1 MRQAVSSSLVTLAA
15 LVAMGPSCAT
25 TGAEGVGD
33 RNLPTTGVGPFRKL
47 GTDEVAGIA
56 PFVVDD
62 RVAVYREPA
71 ILAPEVPADDSPAI
85 LYAVARHP
93 VADVI
98 VRTRADD
105 GRAFFGTS
113 GDFGKTPPVVLAA
126 DAPWEGP
133 SLSGPF
139 AVRVR
144 AEILLYYAG
153 AGGIGVAR
161 SDDGLTFHKVAG
173 PIFVRDP
180 ASSWETTEVH
190 APSVYALP
198 DGRLRLL
205 YASGSSIGEAES
217 TDGIHFTRL
226 DPDPSTS
233 GIEPVLGPST
243 PAAPGTLLPNERPPF
258 DTARVGDP
266 CAAPRVTPEGR
277 LHVRV
282 LYTGTDGVGGTAIGF
297 AARYGESGPLVR
309 QTRAAPV
316 YSVGAKES
324 APALLELPGG
334 SYLYVQ
340 QDRRVDDKV
349 TYTAIAG
356 AFAPGSVK
364 LPAPAPFPDT
374 P

>member
-1 MRQAVSSSLVTLAA
+1 MRQEMKSGVVIAA
-15 LVAMGPSCAT
+15 LALSCAT
-25 TGAEGVGD
+25 TGAEGQGNLD
-33 RNLPTTGVGPFRKL
+33 LPTTGVGPFRKL
-47 GTDEVAGIA
+47 GVEEVTGIA
-56 PFVVDD
+56 PFVFDD
-62 RVAVYREPA
+62 RTALYREPA
-71 ILAPEVPADDSPAI
+71 VLAPEMPADDSPAI
-85 LYAVARHP
+85 LYVVGRRAKS
-93 VADVI
+93 DVI

-139 AVRVR
+139 VFRVR

-161 SDDGLTFHKVAG
+161 SGDGLTFQKVAG
-173 PIFVRDP
+173 PIFTRDP
-180 ASSWETTEVH
+180 ASAWETTEVH

-205 YASGSSIGEAES
+205 YASGASIGEATS
-217 TDGIHFTRL
+217 ADGIHFTRV
-226 DPDPSTS
+226 DPDPSTP
-233 GIEPVLGPST
+233 GIEPVLGPAA
-243 PAAPGTLLPNERPPF
+243 PAAPGSLLPNERPPF
-258 DTARVGDP
+258 DTGGVGDP
-266 CAAPRVTPEGR
+266 CAVTRITPDGR
-277 LHVRV
+277 FHVRV
-282 LYTGTDGVGGTAIGF
+282 LYTGTDVAGVTAIGF

-316 YSVGAKES
+316 YSVGARES
-324 APALLELPGG
+324 APALLELPSG

-340 QDRRVDDKV
+340 QDRRVDAQL

-356 AFAPGSVK
+356 AFAPGGVK
-364 LPAPAPFPDT
+364 LPTPAPFPET